1 MKIIF
6 TAKEVSAI
14 NGFSAKISSVAK
26 KTAEKMCIILGKDP
40 KFAKAKV
47 KEFVD
52 NDTVSVDEKK
62 SGDVVINISE
72 GWTVGFFDKFGEVV
86 HAWIDVGF
94 TAMVTCLP
102 LLKIAVTKQ
111 KEFLAHTDKLTKE
124 D

>member
-1 MKIIF
+1 MKIVF

-14 NGFSAKISSVAK
+14 NGFSVKISNIAK

-40 KFAKAKV
+40 KFAKVKV
-47 KEFVD
+47 KEFVG
-52 NDTVSVDEKK
+52 NNTVSVDEKK
-62 SGDVVINISE
+62 SGAVCINISE
-72 GWTVGFFDKFGEVV
+72 SWTVDFFEKFGEVI

-111 KEFLAHTDKLTKE
+111 KEFLVHTDKLTKE

>member
-1 MKIIF
+1 MKIVF

-14 NGFSAKISSVAK
+14 NGFSAKIKAITE

-40 KFAKAKV
+40 KFAKVKT

-62 SGDVVINISE
+62 SGAVVINISE
-72 GWTVGFFDKFGEVV
+72 GWTVGFFDKFGETV
-86 HAWIDVGF
+86 HAWIDVAF

-111 KEFLAHTDKLTKE
+111 KEFMVHTDKLTKE

>member
-14 NGFSAKISSVAK
+14 NGFSAKISSISK

-47 KEFVD
+47 KEFVG
-52 NDTVSVDEKK
+52 NNTVSVDEKK
-62 SGDVVINISE
+62 SGAVVININE
-72 GWTVGFFDKFGEVV
+72 GWTVGFFEKFGEVV

-94 TAMVTCLP
+94 TAMATCLP
-102 LLKIAVTKQ
+102 LLKIAATKQ
-111 KEFLAHTDKLTKE
+111 KEFLVHTDKLTKE

>member
-1 MKIIF
+1 MKIVF

-14 NGFSAKISSVAK
+14 NCFTAKISGIAK
-26 KTAEKMCIILGKDP
+26 KAAEKMCIILGKDS
-40 KFAKAKV
+40 KFAKVKV
-47 KEFVD
+47 KEFVG

-62 SGDVVINISE
+62 SGTVVINISE

-94 TAMVTCLP
+94 TAMVACLP

-111 KEFLAHTDKLTKE
+111 KEFLVHTDKLTKE

>member
-1 MKIIF
+1 MKIVF

-14 NGFSAKISSVAK
+14 KAFSAKIQEVTEKA
-26 KTAEKMCIILGKDP
+26 TEKMCIILGKDP
-40 KFAKAKV
+40 KFAKVKA
-47 KEFVD
+47 KEFVK

-62 SGDVVINISE
+62 SGSIVINVSE
-72 GWTVGFFDKFGEVV
+72 GWTVGFIDKFGETV
-86 HAWIDVGF
+86 HAWVDVAF

-111 KEFLAHTDKLTKE
+111 KEFMVHADKLTKE